1 LGLPTQ
7 EAELGIRARQRQ
19 MKLPK
24 KLKAIREALGLSQN
38 EIIKALDL
46 TGLRQ
51 SNISDYEMGKYEP
64 PIFLLLAY
72 SRAAN
77 ICADVLL
84 DDDLDLPKNLPP
96 KKTYHPH

>member
-1 LGLPTQ
+1 M
-7 EAELGIRARQRQ
+7 GIRARQRQ

-24 KLKAIREALGLSQN
+24 KLKAIREALGMSQN

-46 TGLRQ
+46 EGLQQ
-51 SNISDYEMGKYEP
+51 SNISDYENGRYEP

-77 ICADVLL
+77 ICADILL
-84 DDDLDLPKNLPP
+84 DDNQDLPKNLPS
-96 KKTYHPH
+96 KKTFHPH